1 MPKYDAKTLER
12 DFKSAASLRI
22 ARMKR
27 NNPDYVN
34 DAGY

>member
-12 DFKSAASLRI
+12 EFKSAASLRI
-22 ARMKR
+22 ARKNR
-27 NNPDYVN
+27 GNKDYSN

>member
-12 DFKSAASLRI
+12 EFKSAASLRI
-22 ARMKR
+22 ARKNR
-27 NNPDYVN
+27 GNEDYSN